1 MTLVIH
7 MISGL
12 PRSGSTLLSALL
24 KQNPRFSAA
33 VTSPVASLIGALQQS
48 MSGGSEFAVFF
59 SDERRRTMLR
69 AIYDSY
75 YADVPADHVVFDTNR
90 SWTGKLPLLAEL
102 YPNARIICCV
112 RDIGWIID
120 SVERM
125 LRANPL
131 QLSRIFEFKPGTSIY
146 ARVETLMNS
155 ERGLIG
161 LAWSTLREA
170 WFSQHAGKLI
180 VINYETLVGS
190 PAAVLQRLYRE
201 LEEPWYEHDFDN
213 ISHDEPE
220 YDAQLG
226 MPGMH
231 KVRAKVQRQN
241 RESCIPP
248 ELLAKYAD
256 LNFWLKPE
264 MRRKEIVVL

>member
-1 MTLVIH
+1 
-7 MISGL
+7 
-12 PRSGSTLLSALL
+12 
-24 KQNPRFSAA
+24 
-33 VTSPVASLIGALQQS
+33 
-48 MSGGSEFAVFF
+48 
-59 SDERRRTMLR
+59 
-69 AIYDSY
+69 
-75 YADVPADHVVFDTNR
+75 
-90 SWTGKLPLLAEL
+90 
-102 YPNARIICCV
+102 
-112 RDIGWIID
+112 
-120 SVERM
+120 
-125 LRANPL
+125 
-131 QLSRIFEFKPGTSIY
+131 
-146 ARVETLMNS
+146 
-155 ERGLIG
+155 
-161 LAWSTLREA
+161 
-170 WFSQHAGKLI
+170 LI